1 MKYIRVFLILGLVM
15 QCTAKQKVEQKEVE
29 LQNIYNHN
37 LIIYY
42 DREIGQE

>member
-29 LQNIYNHN
+29 LQNIYNQPVGGIK
-37 LIIYY
+37 II
-42 DREIGQE
+42 DKFI